1 MGAYAISLSLSIF
14 SPLSYGGKEGWA
26 PAAYL
31 RKMQDGVMA
40 GNQAT
45 ETNKPVVH
53 GQVEIIGNLM
63 EISNLLNKKPAN
75 ERHSHTEPDTNVH
88 LNSNT
93 LMHLA
98 NTYMHSQTDTYTQYN
113 CNAEQTDAYSNNT
126 HNARNS
132 SSSSSSINTAA
143 NTGSS
148 SSERDSDDQVNQHT
162 DSSMHLS
169 VSESS
174 VSVSVPVPDA
184 CVPASVSEANV
195 SSTPSALKTKSVPP
209 SPAIARVAPQRFHS
223 VETSE
228 IFSFPFLCFF
238 FFLFISF
245 PFSLYFSF
253 PFFLFFFLLSIMLFF
268 YVSKIVNTFSF
279 LFVFSLIQDHHQT
292 VKNHFP
298 VEKTAWSV
306 YFPFLYVSFPLSLHC
321 TQHTQIGHF
330 VVCIMLNS
338 KFFFSRS
345 GISVTAAPRSP

>member
-26 PAAYL
+26 PAAFL

-40 GNQAT
+40 GNEAT

-63 EISNLLNKKPAN
+63 EISNLLNKKPTN
-75 ERHSHTEPDTNVH
+75 ERHSHTVPDTNVH
-88 LNSNT
+88 LKSNT

-126 HNARNS
+126 HNARNN
-132 SSSSSSINTAA
+132 SSSSSSISTAA
-143 NTGSS
+143 NRGSS
-148 SSERDSDDQVNQHT
+148 SSERDSDDQVNHHT

-174 VSVSVPVPDA
+174 VSVSVPDV
-184 CVPASVSEANV
+184 CVSVSEANV

-228 IFSFPFLCFF
+228 IFSFLFCAFF
-238 FFLFISF
+238 IFFLF
-245 PFSLYFSF
+245 PFLSLYISLFHSSSSSFSF
-253 PFFLFFFLLSIMLFF
+253 YCL
-268 YVSKIVNTFSF
+268 
-279 LFVFSLIQDHHQT
+279 
-292 VKNHFP
+292 
-298 VEKTAWSV
+298 
-306 YFPFLYVSFPLSLHC
+306 
-321 TQHTQIGHF
+321 
-330 VVCIMLNS
+330 
-338 KFFFSRS
+338 
-345 GISVTAAPRSP
+345 